1 VTDPTY
7 ALRLSGDVDFGRK
20 EELREHV
27 VEFESSSCTKATVDM
42 GQVTFLDSTGLGFL
56 VNLRNIAEARHGRVE
71 VVDPPDVVLRLLR
84 LVNLDGRFDVRRGAG
99 PQTESTA
106 E

>member
-1 VTDPTY
+1 MSDSTY
-7 ALRLSGDVDFGRK
+7 AFQLSGDVDFGLK
-20 EELREHV
+20 DELRERAA
-27 VEFESSSCTKATVDM
+27 EFESSSCPNATVDM

-56 VNLRNIAEARHGRVE
+56 VNLRNIAESRQGRVE

-84 LVNLDGRFDVRRGAG
+84 LVNLDGRFDVRRKAG
-99 PQTESTA
+99 PETEA